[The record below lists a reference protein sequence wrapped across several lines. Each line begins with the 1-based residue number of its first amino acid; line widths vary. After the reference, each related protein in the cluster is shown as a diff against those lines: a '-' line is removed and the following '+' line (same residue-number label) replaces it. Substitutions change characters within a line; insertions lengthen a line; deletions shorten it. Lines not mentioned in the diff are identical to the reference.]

1 MHHTHN
7 KKYGH
12 NANTQRVSPGLMH
25 GKDPRHL
32 EKMGIN
38 IIDPVKVSLS
48 PEAKNTLNKQIAVWD
63 ALVLA
68 DTNRY
73 E

>member
-1 MHHTHN
+1 MQQTHN

-12 NANTQRVSPGLMH
+12 DNNTEQEAAAFLH

-32 EKMGIN
+32 RKMGIN

-48 PEAKNTLNKQIAVWD
+48 TEAKNTLDKQIAVWD

-68 DTNRY
+68 DTARY

>member
-1 MHHTHN
+1 
-7 KKYGH
+7 
-12 NANTQRVSPGLMH
+12 MH

-38 IIDPVKVSLS
+38 IIDPAKVSLS
-48 PEAKNTLNKQIAVWD
+48 PEAKHTINKQIAVWD

-73 E
+73 EQERQKKVL